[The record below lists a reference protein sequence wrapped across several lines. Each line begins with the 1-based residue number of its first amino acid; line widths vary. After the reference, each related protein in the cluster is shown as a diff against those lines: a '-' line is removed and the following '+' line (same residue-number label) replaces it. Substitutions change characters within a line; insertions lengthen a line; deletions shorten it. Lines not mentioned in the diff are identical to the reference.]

1 MRIALELCYDGTNY
15 CGWQCQKNGVSC
27 QEILEEALKK
37 LLGKK
42 TNLIASGRT
51 DAGVHAKCQVAHFD
65 CQTTIPPTKIAL
77 ALNALLPEDI
87 QVLKSYLVSDDFH
100 ARYGAKQKTY
110 EYAFYVSPVKVP
122 LYERYATR
130 VDGLNLEKMQA
141 CCDLFVGTHDF
152 KCFLASGSSVK
163 NTVRTIYGAKVFKD
177 GDFVRFSVTGNGFLY
192 NMVRTVAGT
201 LLAVG
206 EEKITPEQVKSIIDS
221 KNRKNAGKTMPAK
234 GLMLKNV
241 CYKGIKFPKIY

>member
-163 NTVRTIYGAKVFKD
+163 NTVRTIYGAKVLKD

-192 NMVRTVAGT
+192 NMVRIMAGT
-201 LLAVG
+201 LLAVSQDKLTL
-206 EEKITPEQVKSIIDS
+206 EKVNGALING
-221 KNRKNAGKTMPAK
+221 NRADVGKTAPAK
-234 GLMLKNV
+234 GLTLVEVK
-241 CYKGIKFPKIY
+241 YE